1 MPFVPF
7 LSSLFAN
14 SSIRRFSR
22 RFDVRLL
29 GTRRDRRVA
38 RIWFLKPLCEVLNL
52 LGKRLNL
59 LLEFLDLKFV
69 TSDEGFDTITSW
81 LGYRSALEATRG
93 DGYPS
98 I

>member
-1 MPFVPF
+1 MRM
-7 LSSLFAN
+7 LGA
-14 SSIRRFSR
+14 RRKR
-22 RFDVRLL
+22 RIS
-29 GTRRDRRVA
+29 